1 MDPARHPSVDLTRRL
16 ADDVAIVTG
25 GAQGIGQAIA
35 TRLASEGAV
44 VAILDAN
51 TTGAEAAAAKLVAE
65 GRQAIGLACNVT
77 SRDQV
82 RAAIG
87 AVVERFGSLSIL
99 VNNAGIVRRAHFLEM
114 TDAIWAEVLGV
125 NLTGS
130 FIVAQEAARVMV
142 PQRSGRIVNMASVAA
157 DIAHGN
163 QMAYSVSK
171 AGIATMTRNMAFD
184 LAPYGIGVNA
194 IAPGTI
200 ATDFALDALSDEAR
214 DRRLQR
220 IPIGRFGE
228 TWEVAAVAAFLAS
241 RDAAYITGTVVT
253 IDGGLVMGG
262 VRDVPVPTDM
272 AQPSSR

>member
-1 MDPARHPSVDLTRRL
+1 
-16 ADDVAIVTG
+16 
-25 GAQGIGQAIA
+25 
-35 TRLASEGAV
+35 V

-51 TTGAEAAAAKLVAE
+51 ATGAEATAGKLVAD

-82 RAAIG
+82 RTAID
-87 AVVERFGSLSIL
+87 AVVERFGRLSIL

-130 FIVAQEAARVMV
+130 FIVAQEAARIMT

-262 VRDVPVPTDM
+262 VRDVPVPTDI
-272 AQPSSR
+272 ALAGSR